1 MSNSN
6 FDNEIFKNLSKS
18 LGQNPEEIKKSAQ
31 QGNMEALMKNLSP
44 SQKQKVSS
52 VLQNPEATKK
62 LLENPQVQALIR
74 KLQNNG

>member
-6 FDNEIFKNLSKS
+6 FENEIMKNLSKS
-18 LGQNPEEIKKSAQ
+18 LGQNPEDMKNNAQ
-31 QGNMEALMKNLSP
+31 QGNLEALMKNLSP
-44 SQKQKVSS
+44 EQKKKVNS
-52 VLQNPEATKK
+52 VLNNPEATKK